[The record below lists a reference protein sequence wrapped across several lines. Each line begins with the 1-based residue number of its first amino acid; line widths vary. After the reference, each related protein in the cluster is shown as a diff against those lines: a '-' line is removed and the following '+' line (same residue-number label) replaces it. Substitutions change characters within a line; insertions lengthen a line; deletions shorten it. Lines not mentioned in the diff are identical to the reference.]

1 VGQRRDKGSGSI
13 TYDTNA
19 DRWVARLNLGITP
32 AGKRV
37 RVKATAATRAE
48 ARRKLEQLR
57 DKHLAGVDLTQRH
70 QTICELVELW
80 LARGLPTTTSP
91 GTRANYATV
100 LGTHVQPALG
110 EARADEL
117 TVEHVEALLDAM
129 AERGDAASTIRLTL
143 SLLKRVLTFGQRRGV
158 VVRNVADLAQPP
170 AAPTKPRD
178 GLTVEQA
185 RRLLQACRGERY
197 GPLITLSLLLGLR
210 PGEATGLTWPHVHLD
225 TDPPTLTVDHS
236 LRRLPDG
243 TLTLASPKT
252 ASSRRTL
259 ALPQPGITALHD
271 QQALQD
277 KDRQAAGRDWS
288 NPLLLVFTTDT
299 GGPLDPSNVR
309 RALTRIAQTAGIGH
323 VHPHQLRHA
332 TASLLSDAG
341 VPLEDIADTLGH
353 RSVTIT
359 ADIYRHPLQSVRT
372 RHVHAMTALATP
384 Q

>member
-1 VGQRRDKGSGSI
+1 
-13 TYDTNA
+13 
-19 DRWVARLNLGITP
+19 
-32 AGKRV
+32 
-37 RVKATAATRAE
+37 
-48 ARRKLEQLR
+48 
-57 DKHLAGVDLTQRH
+57 
-70 QTICELVELW
+70 
-80 LARGLPTTTSP
+80 
-91 GTRANYATV
+91 
-100 LGTHVQPALG
+100 
-110 EARADEL
+110 
-117 TVEHVEALLDAM
+117 M
-129 AERGDAASTIRLTL
+129 
-143 SLLKRVLTFGQRRGV
+143 LTFGQRRGI

-178 GLTVEQA
+178 ALTVDQA
-185 RRLLQACRGERY
+185 RRLLAACSGERY
-197 GPLITLSLLLGLR
+197 GPLVTLSLLLGLR

-225 TDPPTLTVDHS
+225 TDPPTLTVEHS

-243 TLTLASPKT
+243 TLTLAPPKT

-259 ALPQPGITALHD
+259 ALPPPCLTALRD

-277 KDRQAAGRDWS
+277 KDLRAAGPAWS
-288 NPLLLVFTTDT
+288 NPLLLVLTTDT

-309 RALTRIAQTAGIGH
+309 RALTRIARTAGIGH

-359 ADIYRHPLQSVRT
+359 ADIYRHPLQTVRT
-372 RHVHAMTALATP
+372 RHVHAMTALAAH